1 MKAAVQRA
9 VGSLTLLSCTAMN
22 LSAAIA
28 QTAEPPIPQTAG
40 PTKADGDAPL
50 SAAATQ
56 AEQQLRQTFT
66 NLQFEDFAPAPV
78 KGPIY
83 QATAGGRIIYYAPQ
97 SEHLLF
103 AAVYDKNGV
112 NVTAL
117 AQDAS
122 ARKKLGSLDPAKA
135 LVIGPA
141 GAPTV
146 IEFTDPEC
154 PYCRALE
161 KFWIAKAAEG
171 KPVRRLVYFV
181 SGIHPQAAAK
191 SEHILCSPDKEAE
204 FRSIYGG
211 AEPAQLRKCAAGHAK
226 VESDAA
232 AVRKVGITGTPT
244 LIVDGK
250 LVSGFQQGELEQF
263 LEEHSKKTAA
273 VAAQSAKIDAKP

>member
-1 MKAAVQRA
+1 MIACAITF
-9 VGSLTLLSCTAMN
+9 GPS
-22 LSAAIA
+22 AIA
-28 QTAEPPIPQTAG
+28 QSAPTAKQSDT
-40 PTKADGDAPL
+40 APL
-50 SAAATQ
+50 SAAAEE
-56 AEQQLRQTFT
+56 AQQKLQQTFI
-66 NLQFEDFAPAPV
+66 NLKFEDFGPAPI

-83 QATAGGRIIYYAPQ
+83 QAMAGGRVIYYAAE
-97 SEHLLF
+97 SEQILF

-112 NVTAL
+112 NITAL

-122 ARKKLGSLDPAKA
+122 ARKKLGALDPAKA

-171 KPVRRLVYFV
+171 KPVRRLIYFV
-181 SGIHPQAAAK
+181 SGIHPQAAVK

-204 FRSIYGG
+204 FKAIYGG
-211 AEPAQLRKCAAGHAK
+211 AQPAVLRKCAAGRAK
-226 VESDAA
+226 VEGDAI
-232 AVRKVGITGTPT
+232 AVKKIGITGTPT

-263 LEEHSKKTAA
+263 LADH
-273 VAAQSAKIDAKP
+273 SAKTDAKH

>member
-1 MKAAVQRA
+1 MSAVMRRALQGLRVLACAATFA
-9 VGSLTLLSCTAMN
+9 
-22 LSAAIA
+22 SAALA
-28 QTAEPPIPQTAG
+28 QTVETPKIIAAEPLTE
-40 PTKADGDAPL
+40 
-50 SAAATQ
+50 AAKQ
-56 AEQQLRQTFT
+56 AEEQLRQTFT
-66 NLQFEDFAPAPV
+66 NLQFEDFGPAPV

-83 QATAGGRIIYYAPQ
+83 QATAGGRILYYAPQ
-97 SEHLLF
+97 SEHILF

-122 ARKKLGSLDPAKA
+122 ARKKLGAIDPAKA

-154 PYCRALE
+154 PYCRALQ

-171 KPVRRLVYFV
+171 KPVRRLIYFV

-191 SEHILCSPDKEAE
+191 SEHILCSADKEAE
-204 FRSIYGG
+204 FKAIYGG
-211 AEPAQLRKCAAGHAK
+211 SQPSALRRCAFGHAK
-226 VESDAA
+226 VEADAI
-232 AVRKVGITGTPT
+232 AVQKIGITGTPT

-250 LVSGFQQGELEQF
+250 LVSGFQQGELERF
-263 LEEHSKKTAA
+263 LADH
-273 VAAQSAKIDAKP
+273 SAKPDAKH